1 MNQTI
6 STTNQT
12 ISTTLADPTT
22 GEDRARE
29 TIEQA
34 VIDHPYC
41 DACGAPTVPVAQ
53 GDEIWLACSVA
64 EAPKPILR
72 RILTLEPLV
81 GHTRHLMLDDL
92 TERLA
97 A

>member
-1 MNQTI
+1 MNAAP
-6 STTNQT
+6 
-12 ISTTLADPTT
+12 TTLITPTT
-22 GEDRARE
+22 GEDLARE

-53 GDEIWLACSVA
+53 GDEIWLGCTSAQ
-64 EAPKPILR
+64 APKPMLR
-72 RILTLEPLV
+72 RIFSFDALI
-81 GHTRHLMLDDL
+81 GHTHQLVLDDL

>member
-1 MNQTI
+1 MNP
-6 STTNQT
+6 TT
-12 ISTTLADPTT
+12 STTLADPTT
-22 GEDRARE
+22 GEDRTRE

-41 DACGAPTVPVAQ
+41 DACGAPTMPVAK

-64 EAPKPILR
+64 QTPKPILR
-72 RILTLEPLV
+72 RIFSFEPLV
-81 GHTRHLMLDDL
+81 GHTRHLMLEDL